1 MSQTALRLV
10 RTVGALL
17 SLLAIAAAAP
27 DTYLPWEGGA
37 SYYAKWPG
45 GPPSDPNFF
54 PVTVWLQDPSTARD
68 YKAIG
73 INLFVGLWKGPT
85 EEQLKVLAESDMPVL
100 AGFRES
106 IRAAP
111 NSNLIRGWTFMD
123 EPDNAQP
130 KAGGGWGPCVLPP
143 VIVDRYRNLRSQDNT
158 KPVYLNL
165 GQGVVNEK
173 WVGRGEVCG
182 HHDEHYA
189 EYIRG
194 ADIVSYDVYPV
205 NSKLPLWYV
214 GEGVKRLRKW
224 ANYEKPVWNW
234 IETTAIRQG
243 PKPTPAEI
251 KAEVWMSII
260 QGSMG
265 VGYFCHQFKPVE
277 DPARPLHDPETREA
291 LAAINGQIT
300 SLARVLNER
309 PVADGVTVSSSNPTT
324 PVDTLLKR
332 HGGETYLFAV
342 GARPGGE
349 TEATFRLRG
358 CRTTTVTV
366 LGESRTILAVRG
378 SFQDRFTDYQVHL
391 YKIPFD
397 PTSQ

>member
-1 MSQTALRLV
+1 MFMDHRTA
-10 RTVGALL
+10 GALFI
-17 SLLAIAAAAP
+17 LLALPRITAAAP

-143 VIVDRYRNLRSQDNT
+143 VIIDRYRNLKSRDDT

-173 WVGRGEVCG
+173 WVGRGEVCRMPG
-182 HHDEHYA
+182 FFVPYCCKIGLVSPVLTYRKGVSQCLTLAFVAEH
-189 EYIRG
+189 
-194 ADIVSYDVYPV
+194 S
-205 NSKLPLWYV
+205 
-214 GEGVKRLRKW
+214 EG
-224 ANYEKPVWNW
+224 
-234 IETTAIRQG
+234 
-243 PKPTPAEI
+243 
-251 KAEVWMSII
+251 
-260 QGSMG
+260 
-265 VGYFCHQFKPVE
+265 
-277 DPARPLHDPETREA
+277 
-291 LAAINGQIT
+291 
-300 SLARVLNER
+300 
-309 PVADGVTVSSSNPTT
+309 
-324 PVDTLLKR
+324 
-332 HGGETYLFAV
+332 
-342 GARPGGE
+342 
-349 TEATFRLRG
+349 
-358 CRTTTVTV
+358 
-366 LGESRTILAVRG
+366 
-378 SFQDRFTDYQVHL
+378 
-391 YKIPFD
+391 
-397 PTSQ
+397 